1 MDRPISSNP
10 EIPKTTMMIL
20 PRRASAAHRLAR
32 LPESILAGNPPV
44 VLKLY
49 PRNDIN
55 PIKIKM
61 APAQKKPSLYWAE
74 VSHPRIKLMIDTMTA
89 EMSERSEAPIAR
101 RRMVFFMVLVIRL
114 YSGQLV
120 AGLFCSRSA
129 LGIPVVRPST
139 QPPAWIWLQGISLPF
154 ERLLFKLWIVT
165 VNPLVDRV
173 ERISTAVF

>member
-20 PRRASAAHRLAR
+20 PRKASAAQRLAR

-74 VSHPRIKLMIDTMTA
+74 VSHPRIKPMIDTMPV
-89 EMSERSEAPIAR
+89 EMSERSAAPIAR
-101 RRMVFFMVLVIRL
+101 RRIVFFMVLSNRL
-114 YSGQLV
+114 YSGRLM
-120 AGLFCSRSA
+120 AKSLCSRRA
-129 LGIPVVRPST
+129 MGVPGWT
-139 QPPAWIWLQGISLPF
+139 NLQGISLLFELIHGYAENPF
-154 ERLLFKLWIVT
+154 V
-165 VNPLVDRV
+165 
-173 ERISTAVF
+173 